1 MKEWKASEKEA
12 QKMTRDGAISV
23 NMVTGETSHVSD
35 RAPEQDY
42 SPSGDSAVFVH
53 SAAERLDDRRIHKSE
68 KKKRRKQRRS
78 YREGTAAN
86 DRPSS
91 RLQFT
96 EEERAAPELQ
106 KAIRKS
112 DKAADKLDAVRAAV
126 PEKQPSLH
134 QPVNPLARPL
144 QEIGHAAHAKVHE
157 VEQENVGV
165 EAGHLTERGMEKAV
179 RYGNRKLQNWQA
191 DRKLKPWREV
201 SSAEQAAIQAN
212 ADALYQKALREN
224 PQLAASNLISRMW
237 QKKKLQKQYAA
248 AYRAA
253 HSAGD
258 AAAAAQTAAK
268 GAKKSADAAKKT
280 GEFVSKH
287 KKAFLIV
294 GGIGLLLVM
303 LLGLLQSCSSV
314 FGGGVSNIVAS
325 SYLSEDSDLLAAEA
339 AYCAMEDELREYLGT
354 YEQTHD
360 YDEYHFDLDEI
371 KHDPY
376 VLLSIL
382 SALHE
387 GQFTI
392 DQVQGDLQMLFDKQ
406 YILTET
412 VTTETRYR
420 TEMRMDSEGN
430 EYEVDVT
437 YTYYICT
444 VELENF
450 NLSHVPVYI
459 MDTETLS
466 MYAVYMSTLGNR
478 SDLFP
483 SSGYVDKY
491 ITNPPEDYEIPAEY
505 LSDERFAALITE
517 AEKYLGYPYVWG
529 GSSPSTSFDCSG
541 FVSYVL
547 TSSGLCNIGRL
558 GAQGLYNISARVSDP
573 QPGDLVFF
581 VGTYDTAGISHVGFY
596 VGLDEAG
603 NPMFLHTSTSN
614 WNFRK
619 ERKVSMVEN
628 KTLEHLPEVRAAVA
642 ALSPE
647 EREVL
652 AAVQASPFKLTA
664 PEQFKEFADNT
675 DYFVFEPNIHDLN
688 DLGWRYL
695 AQHMDML
702 LPPELLKAIDPVPFG
717 KYAMQEEQGHFTEHG
732 YISLSGDEW
741 NHERPAEPEKKPSIR
756 ERLEQGKKECAEKNK
771 AQPHKEK
778 SAPEL

>member
-23 NMVTGETSHVSD
+23 NMVTGEASHVSD

-42 SPSGDSAVFVH
+42 SPSGDSTVLARTALH
-53 SAAERLDDRRIHKSE
+53 HLDDRRVRKSQ
-68 KKKRRKQRRS
+68 KKKRRNRRKA

-86 DRPSS
+86 SRPPS

-112 DKAADKLDAVRAAV
+112 DKAADKLDAARAAIPKKRV
-126 PEKQPSLH
+126 LGTERVFDEASGAGRTRLVFHETDKPASIRQPGPS
-134 QPVNPLARPL
+134 PLARPL
-144 QEIGHAAHAKVHE
+144 QEVAHAAHAKVRE
-157 VEQENVGV
+157 VEQENSGV
-165 EAGHLTERGMEKAV
+165 AAGHLTERGMEKAV
-179 RYGNRKLQNWQA
+179 GYGNRKLQNWRA

-201 SSAEQAAIQAN
+201 SSAEQAAVQAN

-224 PQLAASNLISRMW
+224 PQLAASNPISRMW

-258 AAAAAQTAAK
+258 AAAVAQAASK
-268 GAKKSADAAKKT
+268 GAKKSADAAKKA

-294 GGIGLLLVM
+294 GGIGLLLIM
-303 LLGLLQSCSSV
+303 LLGLLQSCSSI

-325 SYLSEDSDLLAAEA
+325 SYLSEDQDLLAAEA
-339 AYCAMEDELREYLGT
+339 AYCAMEDELREYLDT

-392 DQVQGDLQMLFDKQ
+392 DQVQDDLQMLFDKQ

-420 TEMRMDSEGN
+420 TETRTDSEGN
-430 EYEVDVT
+430 EYEVDVP

-450 NLSHVPVYI
+450 DLSHVPVYI

-491 ITNPPEDYEIPAEY
+491 ITNPPDDYEIPAEY

-547 TSSGLCNIGRL
+547 TNSGLCNTGRL
-558 GAQGLYNISARVSDP
+558 GAQGLYNISTRVSDP

-603 NPMFLHTSTSN
+603 NPMFLHCGDPIQYARLNTSY
-614 WNFRK
+614 W
-619 ERKVSMVEN
+619 
-628 KTLEHLPEVRAAVA
+628 
-642 ALSPE
+642 
-647 EREVL
+647 
-652 AAVQASPFKLTA
+652 Q
-664 PEQFKEFADNT
+664 
-675 DYFVFEPNIHDLN
+675 
-688 DLGWRYL
+688 
-695 AQHMDML
+695 QHFYAYGR
-702 LPPELLKAIDPVPFG
+702 PPYD
-717 KYAMQEEQGHFTEHG
+717 
-732 YISLSGDEW
+732 
-741 NHERPAEPEKKPSIR
+741 
-756 ERLEQGKKECAEKNK
+756 
-771 AQPHKEK
+771 
-778 SAPEL
+778 